1 MDDCDPNTVLHV
13 SVMKDSNKD
22 EKPNKDPC
30 PICLSLISQHS
41 SSCLDRCFHEFCY
54 KCILR
59 WIQVVSSRS
68 TSLPQPSSIKCP
80 LCKTE
85 NFSIIFGY
93 DGSTFQKHFINQ
105 NNSNSNFFSKDH
117 KYRLQCYYTF
127 PEPRLLSDAFKVER
141 FWKLNKYL
149 QPNNWLEKWLRRE
162 LQALIQEEDVEI
174 IMHHIL
180 GVIDTFTRSSYS
192 KQTTHSAQQKQQEFK
207 VIVADAAL
215 PFLTARTKRF
225 VDEMELFLA
234 SGLAVEYYDRAYR
247 RCLGWKQHGETSEDG
262 EQTSREQ
269 EPIASHL
276 YILDEDLD
284 DIDWA
289 EG

>member
-1 MDDCDPNTVLHV
+1 MEDCDPNTVLQV
-13 SVMKDSNKD
+13 SVMKDTNKD
-22 EKPNKDPC
+22 EEPNKDPC

-41 SSCLDRCFHEFCY
+41 SSYLDRCFHRFCY

-68 TSLPQPSSIKCP
+68 TSLRQPSSVKCP
-80 LCKTE
+80 LCK
-85 NFSIIFGY
+85 
-93 DGSTFQKHFINQ
+93 
-105 NNSNSNFFSKDH
+105 
-117 KYRLQCYYTF
+117 
-127 PEPRLLSDAFKVER
+127 
-141 FWKLNKYL
+141 
-149 QPNNWLEKWLRRE
+149 
-162 LQALIQEEDVEI
+162 EEDVEI

-180 GVIDTFTRSSYS
+180 GVIESFTRSSYS

-225 VDEMELFLA
+225 VDEMELFIA

-262 EQTSREQ
+262 EQISREQ

-284 DIDWA
+284 EIDWA